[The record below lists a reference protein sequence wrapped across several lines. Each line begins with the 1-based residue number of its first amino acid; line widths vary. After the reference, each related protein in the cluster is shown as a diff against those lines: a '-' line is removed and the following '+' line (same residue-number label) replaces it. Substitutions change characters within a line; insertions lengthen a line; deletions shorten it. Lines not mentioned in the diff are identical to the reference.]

1 MTYFHK
7 IMVKIINLEKIKK
20 ERCEYSPLTRPAPA
34 PYVQSHFLI
43 FQIPFKKDG
52 GGEAGGGGPN
62 YVYLQRVSKNSL
74 RTISRIN
81 EVFLKEIFSKSEDI
95 SN

>member
-1 MTYFHK
+1 
-7 IMVKIINLEKIKK
+7 MVKIINLEKIKK
-20 ERCEYSPLTRPAPA
+20 ERCQYSPLTRPAPA
-34 PYVQSHFLI
+34 PYDQSHFLI

-52 GGEAGGGGPN
+52 GGGGSPN

-74 RTISRIN
+74 STISRIN
-81 EVFLKEIFSKSEDI
+81 EVFLKEILSKSEDI

>member
-1 MTYFHK
+1 
-7 IMVKIINLEKIKK
+7 MVKIINLEKIKK

-52 GGEAGGGGPN
+52 GGEGGG
-62 YVYLQRVSKNSL
+62 V
-74 RTISRIN
+74 RTMYTYK
-81 EVFLKEIFSKSEDI
+81 EFLKIH
-95 SN
+95 

>member
-20 ERCEYSPLTRPAPA
+20 ERCQYSPLTRPAPA
-34 PYVQSHFLI
+34 PYDQSHFLI

-52 GGEAGGGGPN
+52 GGGGGGSPN
-62 YVYLQRVSKNSL
+62 YLYLQRVSKNSL

>member
-1 MTYFHK
+1 MG
-7 IMVKIINLEKIKK
+7 E
-20 ERCEYSPLTRPAPA
+20 
-34 PYVQSHFLI
+34 
-43 FQIPFKKDG
+43 G
-52 GGEAGGGGPN
+52 GGEGVGPK

-74 RTISRIN
+74 STITRIN

>member
-1 MTYFHK
+1 MG
-7 IMVKIINLEKIKK
+7 E
-20 ERCEYSPLTRPAPA
+20 
-34 PYVQSHFLI
+34 
-43 FQIPFKKDG
+43 G
-52 GGEAGGGGPN
+52 GGGGGGGGPN

>member
-20 ERCEYSPLTRPAPA
+20 ERCQYSPLTRPAPA
-34 PYVQSHFLI
+34 PYDQSHFLI

-52 GGEAGGGGPN
+52 GGGGGSPN

-74 RTISRIN
+74 STISRIN